1 VNDTGRCTNQRC
13 SGAARREP
21 IERYPGPGQYC
32 PDCGE
37 LLEAQPPAP
46 SRGRRTIVLA
56 CAGAVVLAV
65 AVAIV
70 SNTQLVPALAVRV
83 CTSTMSNR
91 VAREIVRDYAG
102 RHRIWP
108 FHYTLTAPGN
118 LACDVRFYAA
128 PAGSEG
134 SMVASDAVVAVVNP
148 QNGIARLALPQ
159 LRDVLAGRI
168 VDWSQLGGPRGTIVA
183 AVPPD
188 GSDEAQ
194 AVASRV
200 MLGQPFGPQVIRNLE
215 TDQIARSV
223 SSPSGARWIGI
234 VPFSAALPAKVIAL
248 GSAPPP
254 SPISIADGR
263 YPIAVR
269 ILAES
274 DFRFPGAPAAGL
286 IAFARSSDAN
296 GIIVRDALVSKEN
309 L

>member
-1 VNDTGRCTNQRC
+1 VNDTGRCTNPRC

-37 LLEAQPPAP
+37 LLQAQTPAP
-46 SRGRRTIVLA
+46 SPRRRSIVLA
-56 CAGAVVLAV
+56 CAAFVVAAV
-65 AVAIV
+65 AAAIV
-70 SNTQLVPALAVRV
+70 SAAPVIPALAVRV
-83 CTSTMSNR
+83 CTSTMSDR
-91 VAREIVRDYAG
+91 VAREIVRDYSG

-128 PAGSEG
+128 PADSGK
-134 SMVASDAVVAVVNP
+134 SMIASDAVVAVVNP
-148 QNGIARLALPQ
+148 ENGIARLALPQ

-168 VDWSQLGGPRGTIVA
+168 VDWSQLGGPRGAIVA

-188 GSDEAQ
+188 GSDEAR
-194 AVASRV
+194 AIASNV
-200 MLGQPFGPQVIRNLE
+200 MLGQPFGPQVIRNLD
-215 TDQIARSV
+215 TDHITRLV
-223 SSPSGARWIGI
+223 SSPSGARWIGT
-234 VPFSAALPAKVIAL
+234 VPFSGALPAKVIAL

-254 SPISIADGR
+254 NPISIAGGR
-263 YPIAVR
+263 YPLAVR

-274 DFRFPGAPAAGL
+274 DFRFPAAPAAGL
-286 IAFARSSDAN
+286 IAFARSSEAN
-296 GIIVRDALVSKEN
+296 GIIVRDALISKDD